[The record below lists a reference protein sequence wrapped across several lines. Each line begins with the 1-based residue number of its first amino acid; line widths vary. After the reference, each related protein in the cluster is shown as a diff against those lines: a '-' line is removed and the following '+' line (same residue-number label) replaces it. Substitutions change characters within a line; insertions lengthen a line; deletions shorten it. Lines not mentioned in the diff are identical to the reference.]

1 MLVYLIICPISSN
14 RTSDGK
20 YLHGTYKQTCC
31 VIDIVNRD
39 LRGFNFNINNA
50 SLAKGNKINGT
61 KEILRSI
68 SILRKF
74 SGVNLRACLRVL
86 L

>member
-1 MLVYLIICPISSN
+1 M
-14 RTSDGK
+14 
-20 YLHGTYKQTCC
+20 
-31 VIDIVNRD
+31 IDIVNRD
-39 LRGFNFNINNA
+39 LRGFNFNINDA